1 MFDSSRSD
9 IAQAFGDH
17 PVKYVAGLPIAGSD
31 QIAIQRAIEKYED
44 IDLQFAGSRE
54 GNLLRV
60 HPCTLAPFGCPGAAW
75 QLHTAPGTVIIQYH
89 PAKGC

>member
-1 MFDSSRSD
+1 MF
-9 IAQAFGDH
+9 
-17 PVKYVAGLPIAGSD
+17 IAGSD

-60 HPCTLAPFGCPGAAW
+60 RIGKTRLAPPPCSAVPACVSWCMPEWRPPVRIMRPHAGA
-75 QLHTAPGTVIIQYH
+75 
-89 PAKGC
+89 CCS